1 MSAHDATGIIAES
14 GGGAQAVSATRSG
27 VLGRAVGVLAKP
39 AVLVTL
45 FTLIGLVL
53 RFYRLDARGLWFD
66 EVTFAYPVRM
76 STPGEVL
83 ALNYLFGDQSPLS
96 FFLTWL
102 VRGLGGSE
110 RVVRLPFA
118 IAGTLCI
125 PAIYF
130 LGRELAGVRV
140 GLVAALLFALSPFA
154 VFYSQDAH
162 PYSPLLLFTTM
173 QVFFAYRAGVRGGWF
188 DWAGLALFSI
198 LNLYNDY
205 IGLIVSAVV
214 GLFLLIALASKAL
227 AAARG
232 RGKQDAPAARQV
244 GMQVLLA
251 VATFAVIA
259 AAYWPWVPMA
269 QKFLN
274 APGSG
279 FDRLPKGV
287 HGTFSDMLV
296 LSHGLGL
303 DGLIAVL
310 LSAGVL
316 YMVIT
321 LVRERRLLSVLLFI
335 WLALPLAAFW
345 LRAGDAMLLLKVPYF
360 SFLFP
365 AAIVLVALGIDRAAW
380 IVARLWSTIIV
391 RQRAERSQGR
401 RWAFAVAF
409 TVILLLA
416 LVQTSV
422 AVAAS
427 YSAPKAVGQDYRG
440 AVDRVI
446 AESTPGSLVL
456 SLGMW
461 GIKPAPD
468 YIVDGM
474 NYYLWLRRSPIKI
487 VDGSLL
493 DEYRATHIADKDAT
507 IWGAYQLPWPIP
519 SEQLRRAD
527 EMGLEVIPL
536 ENLSL
541 LRERAPR
548 GDSAEQIDR
557 LLAWG
562 SGMEPGLVAVRSML
576 NPQVKTQALG
586 DNLLPSLGEVQV
598 PVHRERLLN
607 GEQQVDKWVLWAGS
621 SPGTDGRSFELRPD
635 GGPEMVNVT
644 LSTLKLTADRNYVL
658 AFRYRN
664 VDLSGEQRVYMSL
677 LDDGGRTIDTYPY
690 GAGFLCP
697 ANSESGSAFAFH
709 VPAGATNAIVWLRAT
724 GKGSAEFSDV
734 ELRPVK

>member
-1 MSAHDATGIIAES
+1 MSARETTRIAVEYEAEGISAPS
-14 GGGAQAVSATRSG
+14 RYGGLAR
-27 VLGRAVGVLAKP
+27 LVGVISRP
-39 AVLVTL
+39 AVLLTL
-45 FTLIGLVL
+45 FTALGLVL

-76 STPGEVL
+76 NTPAEVM

-110 RVVRLPFA
+110 TVVRLPFA
-118 IAGTLCI
+118 IAGTLCV
-125 PAIYF
+125 PAIYL
-130 LGRELAGVRV
+130 LGRELVGVRV
-140 GLVAALLFALSPFA
+140 VIVAALFFELSPFA

-162 PYSPLLLFTTM
+162 PYSPLLLFTTL
-173 QVFFAYRAGVRGGWF
+173 QVYFAYRAGVRGRWYE
-188 DWAGLALFSI
+188 WAGLALFST

-205 IGLIVSAVV
+205 IGLIVSGVV
-214 GLFLLIALASKAL
+214 GLFLVIVLAGKAL
-227 AAARG
+227 AALRG
-232 RGKQDAPAARQV
+232 RGKEDAPTTRQV
-244 GMQVLLA
+244 GGQVMLA
-251 VATFAVIA
+251 VATFAVVA

-287 HGTFSDMLV
+287 HGTLSDMLV

-303 DGLIAVL
+303 DALIAVL
-310 LSAGVL
+310 LAVGAV
-316 YMVIT
+316 YMVVM
-321 LVRERRLLSVLLFI
+321 LVRERRLWSLLLFI
-335 WLALPLAAFW
+335 WLALPLTAFW

-380 IVARLWSTIIV
+380 LVSRLWDALGG
-391 RQRAERSQGR
+391 RQGTGREQRS
-401 RWAFAVAF
+401 RWVFGASFAV
-409 TVILLLA
+409 LLLLV

-440 AVDRVI
+440 AVDKVI

-468 YIVDGM
+468 YIVDGI

-493 DEYRATHIADKDAT
+493 DEYRATHVTDDNAT

-519 SEQLRRAD
+519 AEQLKRAD
-527 EMGLEVIPL
+527 AMGLEVIPL

-548 GDSAEQIDR
+548 GDAAEQIDR
-557 LLAWG
+557 LMSWG
-562 SGMEPGLVAVRSML
+562 SGLEPGLVAVRSML
-576 NPQVKTQALG
+576 NAQVKAEALG
-586 DNLLPSLGEVQV
+586 DNLLPSLDVVQI
-598 PVHRERLLN
+598 PAHKDWLLD
-607 GEQQVDKWVLWAGS
+607 GEQQVDTWVIWAGS
-621 SPGTDGRSFELRPD
+621 ALGADGESFELKP
-635 GGPEMVNVT
+635 GGGQEMVNVT
-644 LSTLKLTADRNYVL
+644 LSTSKLTPDRNYVL

-664 VDLSGEQRVYMSL
+664 VDLSGEQRVYISM
-677 LDDGGRTIDTYPY
+677 LDAGGRTLDTYPY
-690 GAGFLCP
+690 GAGFLCA
-697 ANSESGSAFAFH
+697 ANSESQSAFAFH
-709 VPAGATNAIVWLRAT
+709 TPTGTTSAIVWLRAT
-724 GKGSAEFSDV
+724 GNGSAEFSQVD
-734 ELRPVK
+734 LRPIK